1 MPLRPIALGDVRA
14 IGHGLKRPEDV
25 VVSRDH
31 RVWASDQASACAE
44 ILPGGG
50 LRRVGAVGG
59 APNGLTMDALG
70 RLLIANFGL
79 GSDEP
84 GPLQRLDPETGRIEV
99 LCDAIDGRTLV
110 ASNYPIVDRAG
121 NVWVSHSTWDREK
134 SAQGLEDGFVY
145 RVRPD
150 GRAEKMAEG
159 FAFTNGLALDADER
173 WLYVCQSIGRNVVRL
188 PIRADGT
195 LGAIEPYGPV
205 LGEPAFPRATQ
216 AQRLT
221 FGATDGCGFDAE
233 GNLWVTLVV
242 AGRIVAITP
251 QREAVPVLE
260 DPAGTT
266 MVWPT
271 NVSWGGPDL
280 RDLYIGSVRMDH
292 VLHARSPVPGLPHAH
307 QRWGAGV
314 VASWDSVAAEY
325 AEHYFDELDGKPFDR
340 EWLDGFAAA
349 MKGRGRVAD
358 VGCGPGHVSRYLA
371 ARGVVTVGIDLAPSM
386 IATARRRNPGLEFRE
401 GDFFRLDLPDGAL
414 AGVVAFYSLIHC
426 ARDELRHALAELR
439 RVLEPGGRLLLS
451 LHAGSGEVGREEAWG
466 KRVALVAT
474 LFSETEVRSALEGVG
489 FRVDSLTERAPYEH
503 EYQSRRLYA
512 LATKDMG
519 GARRAPQSPL
529 APAAE

>member
-14 IGHGLKRPEDV
+14 IGHGVKRPEDV
-25 VVSRDH
+25 VVSRDN

-44 ILPGGG
+44 ILPDGG
-50 LRRVGAVGG
+50 LRRVGNAGG
-59 APNGLTMDALG
+59 APNGINMDALG
-70 RLLIANFGL
+70 RILIANFGM
-79 GSDEP
+79 GSAAS
-84 GPLQRLDPETGRIEV
+84 GPLQRLDPETGQIEV
-99 LCDAIDGRTLV
+99 LCDAIDGRTIV

-134 SAQGLEDGFVY
+134 SAQGLADGFVY

-159 FAFTNGLALDADER
+159 FSFTNGLALDADER
-173 WLYVCQSIGRNVVRL
+173 YLYVCQSIGRNVVRL
-188 PIRADGT
+188 PIRADGS
-195 LGAIEPYGPV
+195 LGAIESYGPV
-205 LGEPAFPRATQ
+205 LGEPAFARATQ

-221 FGATDGCGFDAE
+221 FGATDGCGFDAD

-251 QREAVPVLE
+251 DRRVVPVLE
-260 DPAGTT
+260 DTAGAT

-271 NVSWGGPDL
+271 NVSWGGPDM
-280 RDLYIGSVRMDH
+280 RDLYIGSVRKDY
-292 VLHARSPVPGLPHAH
+292 VLHARSPVPGLPLAH

-325 AEHYFDELDGKPFDR
+325 AQHYFDELDGKPFDR
-340 EWLDGFAAA
+340 ARLDDFATA

-358 VGCGPGHVSRYLA
+358 LGCGPGHIGRYLA
-371 ARGVVTVGIDLAPSM
+371 ARGVATIGIDLSPSM
-386 IATARRRNPGLEFRE
+386 VATARRLNPGLEFRE

-414 AGVVAFYSLIHC
+414 AGVAAFYSLIHC
-426 ARDELRHALAELR
+426 ARNELTRALKEIH
-439 RVLEPGGRLLLS
+439 RVLEPGGRLLLA

-474 LFSETEVRSALEGVG
+474 LFSESEVRTALEAAG
-489 FRVDSLTERAPYEH
+489 FRVDALTERPPYEH

-512 LATKDMG
+512 LASRG
-519 GARRAPQSPL
+519 
-529 APAAE
+529 